1 MATVTCRCPAHDNQ
15 WLYSDAVTV
24 VLGILCV
31 ILLGVAIALAVV
43 VRRLQVDLTAHAAH
57 VEQLE
62 SDLAIALRPRPAQ
75 NPTERA
81 ISRMIRTASKVREH
95 GIAGLIQST
104 IEEMNAWASEEQA
117 EIVHMAAPDG
127 TVTICFSD
135 IENSTQLNARM
146 GDKTWVRVL
155 EAHDQVVRARI
166 TQYRGQVVKTAGDGF
181 MFVFRDPEAACRAA
195 VGIQRDLRRPSEV
208 LRRHGK
214 VRIRIGI
221 HTGQVV
227 AKDGDYFGENVA
239 LAARVADLASGGEVL
254 CSDAVR
260 DALDDDASVQLVD
273 PTDPL
278 ELKGLPGEYVVWRV
292 IPPRPESA
300 APATAPRTRARTVP
314 GWR

>member
-1 MATVTCRCPAHDNQ
+1 M
-15 WLYSDAVTV
+15 TV
-24 VLGILCV
+24 VLGTLCAV
-31 ILLGVAIALAVV
+31 LAGAVIALAVV
-43 VRRLQVDLTAHAAH
+43 VRRQRADLAAHAAN

-62 SDLAIALRPRPAQ
+62 SDLAAALRPRPAQ

-81 ISRMIRTASKVREH
+81 ISRVIRTASKVREQ
-95 GIAGLIQST
+95 GITGVIQST
-104 IEEMNAWASEEQA
+104 IEDMTAWAREEQA

-155 EAHDQVVRARI
+155 EAHDQVLRGRI
-166 TQYRGQVVKTAGDGF
+166 AQYRGQVVKTAGDGF

-195 VGIQRDLRRPSEV
+195 VGIQSDLRRPSDL

-214 VRIRIGI
+214 VRVRIGI

-260 DALDDDASVQLVD
+260 EALEDDALVQLVD

-278 ELKGLPGEYVVWRV
+278 ELRGLPGEHVVWRV
-292 IPPRPESA
+292 APPS
-300 APATAPRTRARTVP
+300 
-314 GWR
+314 

>member
-1 MATVTCRCPAHDNQ
+1 MTP
-15 WLYSDAVTV
+15 VTV
-24 VLGILCV
+24 VLGVLCV
-31 ILLGVAIALAVV
+31 VLLGVVVALAVV
-43 VRRLQVDLTAHAAH
+43 VRRQQVDLTAHAAH

-62 SDLAIALRPRPAQ
+62 ADLATALRPRPAQ

-81 ISRMIRTASKVREH
+81 ISRMIRTASKVREQ
-95 GIAGLIQST
+95 GITGVIQST
-104 IEEMNAWASEEQA
+104 IEEMTAWAREEEA

-155 EAHDQVVRARI
+155 EAHDQVLRGRI

-181 MFVFRDPEAACRAA
+181 MFVFRDPEAACRATVA
-195 VGIQRDLRRPSEV
+195 IQSDLRRPSEV

-214 VRIRIGI
+214 VRVRIGI

-239 LAARVADLASGGEVL
+239 LAARVANLASGGEVL

-260 DALDDDASVQLVD
+260 ESLEEDAAVALVD
-273 PTDPL
+273 PTDPI
-278 ELKGLPGEYVVWRV
+278 ELRGLPGEHVVWRV
-292 IPPRPESA
+292 VPP
-300 APATAPRTRARTVP
+300 
-314 GWR
+314 G

>member
-1 MATVTCRCPAHDNQ
+1 M
-15 WLYSDAVTV
+15 TV
-24 VLGILCV
+24 VLGVLCV
-31 ILLGVAIALAVV
+31 ILLCVVLGLAIV
-43 VRRLQVDLTAHAAH
+43 VRRQQVDLTAHAAH

-62 SDLAIALRPRPAQ
+62 SDLAAALRPRPAQ

-81 ISRMIRTASKVREH
+81 ISRVIRTASKVREQ
-95 GIAGLIQST
+95 GITGVIQST
-104 IEEMNAWASEEQA
+104 IEDMTAWASEEQA
-117 EIVHMAAPDG
+117 EIVHMAASDG

-155 EAHDQVVRARI
+155 EAHDQVLRSRI
-166 TQYRGQVVKTAGDGF
+166 AQYRGQVVKTAGDGF

-195 VGIQRDLRRPSEV
+195 VGFQSDLRRPSEV

-214 VRIRIGI
+214 VRVRVGI

-260 DALDDDASVQLVD
+260 EALDEDAAVQLVD
-273 PTDPL
+273 PTDPI

-292 IPPRPESA
+292 VPP
-300 APATAPRTRARTVP
+300 
-314 GWR
+314 G

>member
-1 MATVTCRCPAHDNQ
+1 MRRPREP
-15 WLYSDAVTV
+15 YSDAVTV
-24 VLGILCV
+24 ALGILCV
-31 ILLGVAIALAVV
+31 ILLLAVV
-43 VRRLQVDLTAHAAH
+43 SLAIVVRRQQADLASQAEH

-62 SDLAIALRPRPAQ
+62 SDLAAALRPPPAQ

-81 ISRMIRTASKVREH
+81 ISRVIRTATKVREQ
-95 GIAGLIQST
+95 GITGVIQST
-104 IEEMNAWASEEQA
+104 IEDLTAWASEEQP

-127 TVTICFSD
+127 TVTLFFSD

-155 EAHDQVVRARI
+155 EAHDQVLRGRI
-166 TQYRGQVVKTAGDGF
+166 AQYRGQVVKTAGDGF
-181 MFVFRDPEAACRAA
+181 MVAFRDAEAACRAA
-195 VGIQRDLRRPSEV
+195 IGIQSDLRRPSDL

-214 VRIRIGI
+214 VRVRIGI

-260 DALDDDASVQLVD
+260 ESLDADAQVGLVD
-273 PTDPL
+273 PTDPI
-278 ELKGLPGEYVVWRV
+278 ELKGLPGQYVVWRV
-292 IPPRPESA
+292 VPPA
-300 APATAPRTRARTVP
+300 
-314 GWR
+314 

>member
-1 MATVTCRCPAHDNQ
+1 VAAVTSRCPAPGQ
-15 WLYSDAVTV
+15 RWPYSDAVTV
-24 VLGILCV
+24 VVLGVVCV
-31 ILLGVAIALAVV
+31 ILLGVVAALAVV
-43 VRRLQVDLTAHAAH
+43 VRRQQVDLTAHAAH

-62 SDLAIALRPRPAQ
+62 ADLAAALRPRPAQ

-81 ISRMIRTASKVREH
+81 ISRVIRTASKVREQ
-95 GIAGLIQST
+95 GIAGVIQST
-104 IEEMNAWASEEQA
+104 IEDMTAWASEEQA

-155 EAHDQVVRARI
+155 EAHDQVLRGRI
-166 TQYRGQVVKTAGDGF
+166 AQYRGQVVKTAGDGF

-195 VGIQRDLRRPSEV
+195 VGIQSDLRRPSEV

-214 VRIRIGI
+214 VRVRVGI

-260 DALDDDASVQLVD
+260 EALDEDAAVQLVD
-273 PTDPL
+273 PTDPI
-278 ELKGLPGEYVVWRV
+278 ELKGLPGEHVVWRV
-292 IPPRPESA
+292 VPP
-300 APATAPRTRARTVP
+300 
-314 GWR
+314 G

>member
-1 MATVTCRCPAHDNQ
+1 VA
-15 WLYSDAVTV
+15 V
-24 VLGILCV
+24 VLGP
-31 ILLGVAIALAVV
+31 LLGIVCAILVCVVIALAVV
-43 VRRLQVDLTAHAAH
+43 VRRQRADLAVHAAN

-62 SDLAIALRPRPAQ
+62 SDLAAALRPRPAQ

-81 ISRMIRTASKVREH
+81 ISRMIRTASKVREQ
-95 GIAGLIQST
+95 GITGVIQST
-104 IEEMNAWASEEQA
+104 IEDMTAWASEEQA

-155 EAHDQVVRARI
+155 EAHDQVLRGRI
-166 TQYRGQVVKTAGDGF
+166 AQYRGQVVKTAGDGF

-195 VGIQRDLRRPSEV
+195 VGIQSDLRRPSDL

-214 VRIRIGI
+214 VRVRIGI

-260 DALDDDASVQLVD
+260 EALEDDALVQLVD

-278 ELKGLPGEYVVWRV
+278 ELKGLPGEHVVWRV
-292 IPPRPESA
+292 APPS
-300 APATAPRTRARTVP
+300 
-314 GWR
+314 

>member
-1 MATVTCRCPAHDNQ
+1 M
-15 WLYSDAVTV
+15 TV

-31 ILLGVAIALAVV
+31 ILLLGVVALAFV
-43 VRRLQVDLTAHAAH
+43 VRRLRADLAAEREH

-62 SDLAIALRPRPAQ
+62 SDLAAALRPPPAQ

-81 ISRMIRTASKVREH
+81 ISRVIRTASKVREQ
-95 GIAGLIQST
+95 GITGVIQST
-104 IEEMNAWASEEQA
+104 IEDLTAWASEEQS

-127 TVTICFSD
+127 TVTIFFSD

-146 GDKTWVRVL
+146 GDRTWVKVL
-155 EAHDQVVRARI
+155 EAHDHVLRARI
-166 TQYRGQVVKTAGDGF
+166 AQYRGQVVKTAGDGF
-181 MFVFRDPEAACRAA
+181 MVAFRDAEAACRAA
-195 VGIQRDLRRPSEV
+195 IAIQSDLRHPSDL

-214 VRIRIGI
+214 VRVRIGV

-260 DALDDDASVQLVD
+260 ASLEEDALVQLVD
-273 PTDPL
+273 PTEPL

-292 IPPRPESA
+292 VPPA
-300 APATAPRTRARTVP
+300 
-314 GWR
+314 

>member
-1 MATVTCRCPAHDNQ
+1 MSRRTTGQ

-31 ILLGVAIALAVV
+31 ILLGVVIALAVV
-43 VRRLQVDLTAHAAH
+43 VRRQHADLAAH
-57 VEQLE
+57 TEKVEQLE
-62 SDLAIALRPRPAQ
+62 ADLAAALRPPPAQ

-81 ISRMIRTASKVREH
+81 ISRVIRTASKVREQ
-95 GIAGLIQST
+95 GITGVIQST
-104 IEEMNAWASEEQA
+104 IEDLTAWANEEQS

-127 TVTICFSD
+127 TVTLVFSD

-146 GDKTWVRVL
+146 GDRTWVKVL
-155 EAHDQVVRARI
+155 EAHDQVLRGRI

-181 MFVFRDPEAACRAA
+181 MVAFRDAEAACRASVA
-195 VGIQRDLRRPSEV
+195 IQSDLRRPSEL

-214 VRIRIGI
+214 VRVRIGI

-260 DALDDDASVQLVD
+260 EALEEDAAVDLVD
-273 PTDPL
+273 PTDPI
-278 ELKGLPGEYVVWRV
+278 ELRGLPGEYVVWRV
-292 IPPRPESA
+292 VPA
-300 APATAPRTRARTVP
+300 A
-314 GWR
+314 

>member
-1 MATVTCRCPAHDNQ
+1 MTI
-15 WLYSDAVTV
+15 
-24 VLGILCV
+24 VLGILSAVLLCV
-31 ILLGVAIALAVV
+31 VAALVVV
-43 VRRLQVDLTAHAAH
+43 VRRLQDEVAAHQGH

-62 SDLAIALRPRPAQ
+62 ADLAAALRPPPAQ
-75 NPTERA
+75 NTTERA

-95 GIAGLIQST
+95 GISGLIQST
-104 IEEMNAWASEEQA
+104 IEEMSAWANEEKA

-127 TVTICFSD
+127 TVTIVFSD

-146 GDKTWVRVL
+146 GDSTWVRVL
-155 EAHDQVVRARI
+155 EAHDKLLRARI
-166 TQYRGQVVKTAGDGF
+166 AQYRGQVVKTAGDGF
-181 MFVFRDPEAACRAA
+181 MVAFRDAEAACRASVA
-195 VGIQRDLRRPSEV
+195 IQSDLRRPSDI

-214 VRIRIGI
+214 VRVRIGI

-260 DALDDDASVQLVD
+260 DHLEDDAQVQLVD
-273 PTDPL
+273 PTDPM

-292 IPPRPESA
+292 VPP
-300 APATAPRTRARTVP
+300 V
-314 GWR
+314 

>member
-1 MATVTCRCPAHDNQ
+1 M
-15 WLYSDAVTV
+15 TV

-62 SDLAIALRPRPAQ
+62 SDLAVALRPRPAQ

-155 EAHDQVVRARI
+155 EAHDQLVRARI
-166 TQYRGQVVKTAGDGF
+166 AQYRGQVVKTAGDGF

-214 VRIRIGI
+214 VRVRIGI

-260 DALDDDASVQLVD
+260 DALEDDASVQLVD

-278 ELKGLPGEYVVWRV
+278 ELKGLPGEHVVWRV
-292 IPPRPESA
+292 VPP
-300 APATAPRTRARTVP
+300 T
-314 GWR
+314 

>member
-1 MATVTCRCPAHDNQ
+1 VT
-15 WLYSDAVTV
+15 
-24 VLGILCV
+24 
-31 ILLGVAIALAVV
+31 ILLGVLCLVLVCVVVALGVV
-43 VRRLQVDLTAHAAH
+43 VRRQQADLAAHAEH

-62 SDLAIALRPRPAQ
+62 ADLATALRPPPAQ

-81 ISRMIRTASKVREH
+81 ISRVIRTASKGREQ
-95 GIAGLIQST
+95 GITGVIQST
-104 IEEMNAWASEEQA
+104 IEDLTAWASEEQT

-127 TVTICFSD
+127 TVTIFFSD

-146 GDKTWVRVL
+146 GDRTWVKVL
-155 EAHDQVVRARI
+155 EAHDQVLRSRI
-166 TQYRGQVVKTAGDGF
+166 AQYRGQVVKTAGDGF
-181 MFVFRDPEAACRAA
+181 MVAFRDPEAACRAA
-195 VGIQRDLRRPSEV
+195 IGIQSDLRRPSEL

-214 VRIRIGI
+214 VRVRIGI

-260 DALDDDASVQLVD
+260 DALEEDAAVDLVD
-273 PTDPL
+273 PTDPI

-292 IPPRPESA
+292 VPPA
-300 APATAPRTRARTVP
+300 
-314 GWR
+314 

>member
-1 MATVTCRCPAHDNQ
+1 MTP
-15 WLYSDAVTV
+15 VTV

-31 ILLGVAIALAVV
+31 VLLCAVVGLTVV
-43 VRRLQVDLTAHAAH
+43 VRRQRADLAAHAEH

-62 SDLAIALRPRPAQ
+62 ADLATALRPRPAQ
-75 NPTERA
+75 NTTERA
-81 ISRMIRTASKVREH
+81 ISRVIRTASRVREQ
-95 GIAGLIQST
+95 GITGVIQST

-155 EAHDQVVRARI
+155 EAHDQVLRSRI

-195 VGIQRDLRRPSEV
+195 VGIQSDLRRPSEV

-214 VRIRIGI
+214 VRVRIGI

-260 DALDDDASVQLVD
+260 DQLEDDAAVQLVD
-273 PTDPL
+273 PTDPI

-292 IPPRPESA
+292 VPPA
-300 APATAPRTRARTVP
+300 
-314 GWR
+314 

>member
-292 IPPRPESA
+292 IPPA
-300 APATAPRTRARTVP
+300 
-314 GWR
+314 

>member
-1 MATVTCRCPAHDNQ
+1 MTP
-15 WLYSDAVTV
+15 VTV

-57 VEQLE
+57 VDQLE
-62 SDLAIALRPRPAQ
+62 SDLAVALRPRPAQ

-117 EIVHMAAPDG
+117 ELVHMAASDG

-155 EAHDQVVRARI
+155 EAHDQLVRARI
-166 TQYRGQVVKTAGDGF
+166 AQYRGQVVKTAGDGF

-208 LRRHGK
+208 LRRHGT
-214 VRIRIGI
+214 VRVRIGI

-260 DALDDDASVQLVD
+260 DALEDDASVQLVD

-278 ELKGLPGEYVVWRV
+278 GLKGLPGEYVVWRV
-292 IPPRPESA
+292 VPPS
-300 APATAPRTRARTVP
+300 
-314 GWR
+314 

>member
-1 MATVTCRCPAHDNQ
+1 
-15 WLYSDAVTV
+15 V
-24 VLGILCV
+24 V
-31 ILLGVAIALAVV
+31 ALTVV
-43 VRRLQVDLTAHAAH
+43 VRRQQVDLAAH
-57 VEQLE
+57 RAHVDQLE
-62 SDLAIALRPRPAQ
+62 ADLAAALRPRPAQ
-75 NPTERA
+75 KPTERA
-81 ISRMIRTASKVREH
+81 ISRVIRTATKVREQ
-95 GIAGLIQST
+95 GITGVIQST
-104 IEEMNAWASEEQA
+104 LEEMTAWASEEQA

-155 EAHDQVVRARI
+155 EAHDQVLRSRI
-166 TQYRGQVVKTAGDGF
+166 AQYRGQVVKTAGDGF

-195 VGIQRDLRRPSEV
+195 VGIQSDLRRPAEA

-214 VRIRIGI
+214 VRVRIGI

-273 PTDPL
+273 PTDPI
-278 ELKGLPGEYVVWRV
+278 ELKGLPGEHVVWRV
-292 IPPRPESA
+292 VPPA
-300 APATAPRTRARTVP
+300 
-314 GWR
+314 